1 MQKGDPQ
8 SEARRKG
15 ERALSDSSSHP
26 TNSDRES
33 FPRTG
38 EGDLYGF
45 RDPAKIPSTRPG
57 NRQVADP
64 RAERET
70 PTCVGGTGTRT
81 KPKQV
86 LSRAKTQKRLANDPT
101 AGSPT
106 VTLLRLLLPL
116 NAQVWESSRATL
128 EA

>member
-1 MQKGDPQ
+1 MQKGDPR

-57 NRQVADP
+57 DRQVADP

-70 PTCVGGTGTRT
+70 PLAWGDRHSNQAKAGTFTR
-81 KPKQV
+81 KD
-86 LSRAKTQKRLANDPT
+86 AKETR
-101 AGSPT
+101 
-106 VTLLRLLLPL
+106 
-116 NAQVWESSRATL
+116 
-128 EA
+128 